1 MGQTR
6 PSFPSFP
13 RLCLLDE
20 PCSIAVYGGHAK
32 AVQLCVLFHPGSL
45 LYAVSSSGWP
55 HRSLLPRLPA
65 PKNEWRFDPLGT
77 WGDKR
82 QWMTRLL
89 TLVYA
94 SYVGRTGKTQEAIHE
109 TGQVRSR
116 RVANFKRAAMSVL
129 MPLLPVMA
137 RAR

>member
-1 MGQTR
+1 MEIR
-6 PSFPSFP
+6 P
-13 RLCLLDE
+13 
-20 PCSIAVYGGHAK
+20 AG
-32 AVQLCVLFHPGSL
+32 
-45 LYAVSSSGWP
+45 
-55 HRSLLPRLPA
+55 
-65 PKNEWRFDPLGT
+65 NLG
-77 WGDKR
+77 R
-82 QWMTRLL
+82 WMARLL

-129 MPLLPVMA
+129 MSLLPVMA